1 MSLEETNP
9 GEKTLK
15 EVSAEETKGDYTQTA
30 ETPHSGYH
38 WCNQSERFFE
48 GWYFRLT
55 LPDPAQTFAFMYS
68 IDDPAGGTAQ
78 SGGAAQILGPDETYY
93 CRTFSDVSQFWAWLP
108 RLGLGHWRSPS
119 KPSSNNA
126 NPRNVAYLPPQVFES
141 DVYEGYQ
148 ATAQLHQ
155 GQLRLPSGNI
165 QARWHYKVDVV
176 STWDTPVPRATA
188 GWLSFFPIFEPG
200 WQVLMAHGLAT
211 GWIEWRMPKPET
223 ASAQGSELDSELI
236 RYTFENAPA
245 YAEKNWGGAF
255 PAKWF
260 WMQCNAF
267 ESEPSLSVTAAA
279 GIREVLIF
287 KENVGLIG
295 IHHKGKYY
303 EFLSTKTQ
311 FSWTV
316 DPWGYWHLSAQNFAH
331 RVVLTGRAT
340 DEGAWVRV
348 PTRDG
353 LQFLCRDTTHG
364 HLSLQLWKRGAEDT
378 LIVEANSSLAGLEVG
393 GDPWQE
399 PWIKQ

>member
-1 MSLEETNP
+1 MVIADDSLRM
-9 GEKTLK
+9 L
-15 EVSAEETKGDYTQTA
+15 
-30 ETPHSGYH
+30 PHSGYH
-38 WCNQSERFFE
+38 WRDQYGSPSDRFFE

-55 LPDPAQTFAFMYS
+55 LPEPVQTFAFMYS
-68 IDDPAGGTAQ
+68 IDDPAGGVEH
-78 SGGAAQILGPDETYY
+78 SGGAAQILGPDESYY
-93 CRTFSDVSQFWAWLP
+93 CRTFPDVSQFWAWLP
-108 RLGLGHWRSPS
+108 RLGVGHQRASFS
-119 KPSSNNA
+119 AKA
-126 NPRNVAYLPPQVFES
+126 EYLAPHQFSAHVH
-141 DVYEGYQ
+141 EGYQ
-148 ATAQLHQ
+148 ATAHCHQ
-155 GQLRLPSGNI
+155 GKLLLPSGKVKA
-165 QARWHYKVDVV
+165 QWHYETTVME
-176 STWDTPVPRATA
+176 TWGGAIPRATA
-188 GWLSFFPIFEPG
+188 GWLSFFSIFEPG
-200 WQVLMAHGLAT
+200 WQVLMAHGLST
-211 GWIEWRMPKPET
+211 GWIDWRSSDT
-223 ASAQGSELDSELI
+223 DTELT

-295 IHHKGKYY
+295 IHHKGKFY